1 MPAFRAAKSRVIVQV
16 LRENMAGR
24 YTAYLLV
31 AVFLAAVAGVEI
43 MHAFSTDDSSG
54 VLACMAPQSKVEAFR
69 EMLLLHLYS
78 H

>member
-1 MPAFRAAKSRVIVQV
+1 MSAQALRANVTGRVIK
-16 LRENMAGR
+16 
-24 YTAYLLV
+24 YLLV
-31 AVFLAAVAGVEI
+31 AAILAAIAGVEI
-43 MHAFSTDDSSG
+43 MHAFSTDESSG